1 MTLSEPKWWAVA
13 AVWLGTLIAA
23 TIIALTVAGSFVW
36 AVLTLAVAVSMV
48 IGIVAQLA
56 VGEQHGF
63 VERLTATACGSF
75 VLVLLVAL
83 VRLLVGA

>member
-1 MTLSEPKWWAVA
+1 MTLSEPKWWAVG

-23 TIIALTVAGSFVW
+23 GIIAATVAGSFVW
-36 AVLTLAVAVSMV
+36 AVLTLAVAVSVV
-48 IGIVAQLA
+48 IGIVVQLA

-63 VERLTATACGSF
+63 VERLTATVCGSL

-83 VRLLVGA
+83 VRLLAGA